1 MLELTFGEQV
11 KIILSRKGMTIKEL
25 AEKIEKQTGKKMS
38 RQNLTQRL
46 GRDNFQEQDMRMI
59 AKILECPFYLDIL
72 EEHEDR
78 TEKPVKEQKA
88 AEPEQKAAPARAE
101 ERDITIGELVDIHKE
116 LDAIEKKKS
125 KKKAKKVVEENPEY
139 VQETIFDFFVNEPAA
154 EPEELVTEEPEAA
167 AEPEVGV
174 EPEAEVEPEAKVE
187 PQEAVEETAVEESA
201 VEPEP
206 EDGQVEEPAV
216 EIEEEP
222 LYEETE
228 PAYEEAEPEYAEEP
242 AYEEAEPAY
251 EEAEPEYAE
260 EPAYEEAEP
269 EYEEE
274 PAYEEAEPEYEE
286 EPAYEE
292 TEPEYE
298 EEPVT
303 EPEVEEPE
311 VAEPEPKKTEPEK
324 KAHGWRAFF
333 GIHKKHE
340 EPVKEEKEEEKP
352 EIQYHEFDYS
362 EDGESG
368 ELAEEFL
375 PDEPE
380 EAETYAA
387 ETETAAYEN
396 AEQLNTNYD
405 AGYQNR
411 YAQENEEDLFT
422 STEEDLE
429 KGELNPYTGHEYE
442 SNSVRMHPNRIG
454 YVQVYD
460 RGTHQWTDMTEWAFL
475 GYQERKKA
483 LLGKDYEPPI
493 YLD

>member
-88 AEPEQKAAPARAE
+88 TEPEQKEAPTRAE

-139 VQETIFDFFVNEPAA
+139 VQETIFDFFVNEKA
-154 EPEELVTEEPEAA
+154 EEPEVEAEA
-167 AEPEVGV
+167 EVEAEPEV
-174 EPEAEVEPEAKVE
+174 EAEAEVEA
-187 PQEAVEETAVEESA
+187 
-201 VEPEP
+201 EPE
-206 EDGQVEEPAV
+206 VEAEAEV
-216 EIEEEP
+216 
-222 LYEETE
+222 ETE
-228 PAYEEAEPEYAEEP
+228 PEVEAEPVYEEAEPEYAEEP
-242 AYEEAEPAY
+242 VYEEAEPEYAEEPVYEEAEPKYAEEPAY

-269 EYEEE
+269 EYDEE
-274 PAYEEAEPEYEE
+274 PAYEEA
-286 EPAYEE
+286 
-292 TEPEYE
+292 EPEYE

-311 VAEPEPKKTEPEK
+311 VEEPEPKKTETEK

-405 AGYQNR
+405 AGHQNR

>member
-59 AKILECPFYLDIL
+59 AKILECPFYLDIF

-88 AEPEQKAAPARAE
+88 AEPEQKEAPTRAE

-139 VQETIFDFFVNEPAA
+139 VQETIFDFFVNEK
-154 EPEELVTEEPEAA
+154 A
-167 AEPEVGV
+167 AEPEV
-174 EPEAEVEPEAKVE
+174 EAEAEVEAE
-187 PQEAVEETAVEESA
+187 PV
-201 VEPEP
+201 
-206 EDGQVEEPAV
+206 
-216 EIEEEP
+216 
-222 LYEETE
+222 
-228 PAYEEAEPEYAEEP
+228 YEEAEPEYAEEP
-242 AYEEAEPAY
+242 EV
-251 EEAEPEYAE
+251 EAEPEYAE

-274 PAYEEAEPEYEE
+274 LEVE
-286 EPAYEE
+286 
-292 TEPEYE
+292 
-298 EEPVT
+298 

-311 VAEPEPKKTEPEK
+311 VEEPEPKKTETEK

-405 AGYQNR
+405 AGHQNR

-460 RGTHQWTDMTEWAFL
+460 RGSHQWTDMTEWAFL

>member
-88 AEPEQKAAPARAE
+88 AEPEQKEAPTRAE

-139 VQETIFDFFVNEPAA
+139 VQETIFDFFVNEK
-154 EPEELVTEEPEAA
+154 A
-167 AEPEVGV
+167 AEPEV
-174 EPEAEVEPEAKVE
+174 EAEAEVEAE
-187 PQEAVEETAVEESA
+187 PV
-201 VEPEP
+201 
-206 EDGQVEEPAV
+206 
-216 EIEEEP
+216 
-222 LYEETE
+222 
-228 PAYEEAEPEYAEEP
+228 YEEAEPEYAEEP
-242 AYEEAEPAY
+242 EVEAEPEYAEEPVYEEAEPEYAEEPVY
-251 EEAEPEYAE
+251 EEAEPEVEAEPVYEEAEPEYAEEPEVEAEPEYAE

-274 PAYEEAEPEYEE
+274 LEVE
-286 EPAYEE
+286 
-292 TEPEYE
+292 
-298 EEPVT
+298 

-311 VAEPEPKKTEPEK
+311 VEEPEPKKTETEK

-387 ETETAAYEN
+387 ETEAAAYEN

-405 AGYQNR
+405 AGHQNR

>member
-88 AEPEQKAAPARAE
+88 AEPEQKEAPTRAE

-139 VQETIFDFFVNEPAA
+139 VQETIFDFFVNEKA
-154 EPEELVTEEPEAA
+154 EEPE
-167 AEPEVGV
+167 
-174 EPEAEVEPEAKVE
+174 
-187 PQEAVEETAVEESA
+187 VEEEPVY
-201 VEPEP
+201 EPEP
-206 EDGQVEEPAV
+206 EEEQVEEPAI
-216 EIEEEP
+216 EIEE
-222 LYEETE
+222 
-228 PAYEEAEPEYAEEP
+228 
-242 AYEEAEPAY
+242 EPAY

-269 EYEEE
+269 EYAEE
-274 PAYEEAEPEYEE
+274 PVYEEAEPEVEAEPVYEEAEPEYAEEPVYEEAEPEYAEEPVYEEAEPEYEE
-286 EPAYEE
+286 EP
-292 TEPEYE
+292 
-298 EEPVT
+298 
-303 EPEVEEPE
+303 EVEEPE
-311 VAEPEPKKTEPEK
+311 PKKAEPEK

-405 AGYQNR
+405 AGHQNR

-460 RGTHQWTDMTEWAFL
+460 RGSHQWTDMTEWAFL

>member
-88 AEPEQKAAPARAE
+88 TEPEQKEAPTRAE

-139 VQETIFDFFVNEPAA
+139 VQETIFDFFVNEKA
-154 EPEELVTEEPEAA
+154 EEPEVEAEA
-167 AEPEVGV
+167 EVEAEPEV
-174 EPEAEVEPEAKVE
+174 EAEAEVEA
-187 PQEAVEETAVEESA
+187 
-201 VEPEP
+201 EPEVEAEAEVEAEP
-206 EDGQVEEPAV
+206 EVEAEAEV
-216 EIEEEP
+216 
-222 LYEETE
+222 ETE
-228 PAYEEAEPEYAEEP
+228 PEVEAEPVYEEAEPEYAEEP
-242 AYEEAEPAY
+242 VYEEAEPEYAEEPAY

-286 EPAYEE
+286 EP
-292 TEPEYE
+292 
-298 EEPVT
+298 VT

-311 VAEPEPKKTEPEK
+311 VEEPEPKKTETEK

-405 AGYQNR
+405 AGHQNR

>member
-88 AEPEQKAAPARAE
+88 AEPEQKEAPTRAE

-139 VQETIFDFFVNEPAA
+139 VQETIFDFFVNEKA
-154 EPEELVTEEPEAA
+154 EEPEVEAEA
-167 AEPEVGV
+167 EVEAEPEVEAEAEIEE
-174 EPEAEVEPEAKVE
+174 EPE
-187 PQEAVEETAVEESA
+187 EE
-201 VEPEP
+201 
-206 EDGQVEEPAV
+206 QVEEPAI
-216 EIEEEP
+216 EIEE
-222 LYEETE
+222 
-228 PAYEEAEPEYAEEP
+228 EPEYAEEP
-242 AYEEAEPAY
+242 V
-251 EEAEPEYAE
+251 
-260 EPAYEEAEP
+260 
-269 EYEEE
+269 YEEE

-286 EPAYEE
+286 ESVYEE
-292 TEPEYE
+292 
-298 EEPVT
+298 
-303 EPEVEEPE
+303 EPEVEEPKVE
-311 VAEPEPKKTEPEK
+311 EPEPKKTETEK

-340 EPVKEEKEEEKP
+340 EPVKEEKEKEKP

-405 AGYQNR
+405 AGHQNR

-460 RGTHQWTDMTEWAFL
+460 RGSHQWTDMTEWAFL

>member
-78 TEKPVKEQKA
+78 TEKPVKDQKA
-88 AEPEQKAAPARAE
+88 AEPEQKEAPTRAE

-139 VQETIFDFFVNEPAA
+139 VQETIFDFFVNEKA
-154 EPEELVTEEPEAA
+154 EEPE
-167 AEPEVGV
+167 V
-174 EPEAEVEPEAKVE
+174 EAEAEVEAE
-187 PQEAVEETAVEESA
+187 PV
-201 VEPEP
+201 
-206 EDGQVEEPAV
+206 
-216 EIEEEP
+216 
-222 LYEETE
+222 
-228 PAYEEAEPEYAEEP
+228 YEEAEPEYAEEP
-242 AYEEAEPAY
+242 AYAEA
-251 EEAEPEYAE
+251 
-260 EPAYEEAEP
+260 
-269 EYEEE
+269 
-274 PAYEEAEPEYEE
+274 
-286 EPAYEE
+286 
-292 TEPEYE
+292 EPEYE

-303 EPEVEEPE
+303 EAEVE
-311 VAEPEPKKTEPEK
+311 EPEPKKTETEK

-340 EPVKEEKEEEKP
+340 EPVKEEKEKEKP

-405 AGYQNR
+405 AGHQNR

-460 RGTHQWTDMTEWAFL
+460 RGSHQWTDMTEWAFL

>member
-78 TEKPVKEQKA
+78 TEKPAKEQKA

-139 VQETIFDFFVNEPAA
+139 VQETIFDFFVNEK
-154 EPEELVTEEPEAA
+154 A
-167 AEPEVGV
+167 AEPEV
-174 EPEAEVEPEAKVE
+174 EAEAEVEA
-187 PQEAVEETAVEESA
+187 
-201 VEPEP
+201 EPEVAAEP
-206 EDGQVEEPAV
+206 EV
-216 EIEEEP
+216 
-222 LYEETE
+222 
-228 PAYEEAEPEYAEEP
+228 EAEPEYAEEP
-242 AYEEAEPAY
+242 VY

-274 PAYEEAEPEYEE
+274 LEVE
-286 EPAYEE
+286 
-292 TEPEYE
+292 
-298 EEPVT
+298 

-311 VAEPEPKKTEPEK
+311 VEEPEPKKTETEK

-405 AGYQNR
+405 AGHQNR

-460 RGTHQWTDMTEWAFL
+460 RGSHQWTDMTEWAFL

>member
-88 AEPEQKAAPARAE
+88 AEPEQKEAPTRAE

-116 LDAIEKKKS
+116 LDAIEKKK
-125 KKKAKKVVEENPEY
+125 KKKSKKVVEPDPEY
-139 VQETIFDFFVNEPAA
+139 VQETIFDFVREKEATAEPATEIEEQEEEIQEPVEETGSSEAVTPEAEESVTVSEEEPAA
-154 EPEELVTEEPEAA
+154 S
-167 AEPEVGV
+167 
-174 EPEAEVEPEAKVE
+174 
-187 PQEAVEETAVEESA
+187 VEEYAEKPVYEDEPVYES
-201 VEPEP
+201 ES
-206 EDGQVEEPAV
+206 
-216 EIEEEP
+216 
-222 LYEETE
+222 
-228 PAYEEAEPEYAEEP
+228 EYAEEP
-242 AYEEAEPAY
+242 AYESEL
-251 EEAEPEYAE
+251 EYTE
-260 EPAYEEAEP
+260 EPAYESEP
-269 EYEEE
+269 KYTEE
-274 PAYEEAEPEYEE
+274 PAHES
-286 EPAYEE
+286 
-292 TEPEYE
+292 
-298 EEPVT
+298 

-311 VAEPEPKKTEPEK
+311 EPEKPEPKKVEPEK
-324 KAHGWRAFF
+324 KAHGWRALF
-333 GIHKKHE
+333 GIRKKHE
-340 EPVKEEKEEEKP
+340 EESAHEEPAKEEKP

-362 EDGESG
+362 GDGES
-368 ELAEEFL
+368 EKLAEEFM
-375 PDEPE
+375 PEEPE
-380 EAETYAA
+380 QEETYAA
-387 ETETAAYEN
+387 ADETSGYEN
-396 AEQLNTNYD
+396 N
-405 AGYQNR
+405 GYQSR

-422 STEEDLE
+422 SDEEDLS

-442 SNSVRMHPNRIG
+442 SNSVRMHPKRIG

-460 RGTHQWTDMTEWAFL
+460 RGKHQWTDMTEWAFL

>member
-88 AEPEQKAAPARAE
+88 AEPEQKEAPIRAE

-139 VQETIFDFFVNEPAA
+139 VQETIFDFFVNEKA
-154 EPEELVTEEPEAA
+154 EEPEVEAEA
-167 AEPEVGV
+167 EVEAEPEV
-174 EPEAEVEPEAKVE
+174 EAEAEVEA
-187 PQEAVEETAVEESA
+187 
-201 VEPEP
+201 EPE
-206 EDGQVEEPAV
+206 VEAEAEV
-216 EIEEEP
+216 
-222 LYEETE
+222 ETE
-228 PAYEEAEPEYAEEP
+228 PEVEAEAEVETEPEVEAEPVYEEAEPEYTEEPVYEEAEPEYAE
-242 AYEEAEPAY
+242 EPAY

-274 PAYEEAEPEYEE
+274 P
-286 EPAYEE
+286 
-292 TEPEYE
+292 
-298 EEPVT
+298 VT

-311 VAEPEPKKTEPEK
+311 VEEPEPKKTETEK

-405 AGYQNR
+405 AGHQNR

>member
-88 AEPEQKAAPARAE
+88 AEPEQKEAPTRAE

-139 VQETIFDFFVNEPAA
+139 VQETIFDFFVNEK
-154 EPEELVTEEPEAA
+154 A
-167 AEPEVGV
+167 AEPEV
-174 EPEAEVEPEAKVE
+174 EAEAEVEAE
-187 PQEAVEETAVEESA
+187 PV
-201 VEPEP
+201 
-206 EDGQVEEPAV
+206 
-216 EIEEEP
+216 
-222 LYEETE
+222 
-228 PAYEEAEPEYAEEP
+228 YEEAEPEYAEEP
-242 AYEEAEPAY
+242 EV
-251 EEAEPEYAE
+251 EAEPEYAE

-274 PAYEEAEPEYEE
+274 LEVE
-286 EPAYEE
+286 
-292 TEPEYE
+292 
-298 EEPVT
+298 

-311 VAEPEPKKTEPEK
+311 VEEPEPKKTETEK

-340 EPVKEEKEEEKP
+340 EPVKEEKEKEKP

-405 AGYQNR
+405 AGHQNR

>member
-88 AEPEQKAAPARAE
+88 AEPEQKEAPTRAE

-139 VQETIFDFFVNEPAA
+139 VQETIFDFFVNEKA
-154 EPEELVTEEPEAA
+154 EEPEVEAEA
-167 AEPEVGV
+167 EVEAEPEV
-174 EPEAEVEPEAKVE
+174 EAEAEVEA
-187 PQEAVEETAVEESA
+187 
-201 VEPEP
+201 EPEVEAEAEVEAEP
-206 EDGQVEEPAV
+206 EVEAEAEV
-216 EIEEEP
+216 
-222 LYEETE
+222 ETE
-228 PAYEEAEPEYAEEP
+228 PEVEAEPVYEEAEPEYAEEP
-242 AYEEAEPAY
+242 VYEEAEPEYAEEPAY

-274 PAYEEAEPEYEE
+274 P
-286 EPAYEE
+286 
-292 TEPEYE
+292 
-298 EEPVT
+298 VT

-311 VAEPEPKKTEPEK
+311 VEEPEPKKTETEK

-396 AEQLNTNYD
+396 AEQSNTNYD
-405 AGYQNR
+405 AGHQNR

>member
-88 AEPEQKAAPARAE
+88 AEPEQKEAPTRAE

-139 VQETIFDFFVNEPAA
+139 VQETIFDFFVNEKA
-154 EPEELVTEEPEAA
+154 EEPE
-167 AEPEVGV
+167 V
-174 EPEAEVEPEAKVE
+174 EAEAEVEAE
-187 PQEAVEETAVEESA
+187 PV
-201 VEPEP
+201 
-206 EDGQVEEPAV
+206 
-216 EIEEEP
+216 
-222 LYEETE
+222 
-228 PAYEEAEPEYAEEP
+228 YEEAEPEYAEEP
-242 AYEEAEPAY
+242 AYAEA
-251 EEAEPEYAE
+251 
-260 EPAYEEAEP
+260 
-269 EYEEE
+269 
-274 PAYEEAEPEYEE
+274 
-286 EPAYEE
+286 
-292 TEPEYE
+292 EPEYE

-303 EPEVEEPE
+303 EAEVE
-311 VAEPEPKKTEPEK
+311 EPEPKKTETEK

-405 AGYQNR
+405 AGHQNR

-460 RGTHQWTDMTEWAFL
+460 RGSHQWTDMTEWAFL

>member
-88 AEPEQKAAPARAE
+88 TEPEQKEASTRAE

-139 VQETIFDFFVNEPAA
+139 VQETIFDFFVNEKAEEPEVEA
-154 EPEELVTEEPEAA
+154 EPEIEEEP
-167 AEPEVGV
+167 VY
-174 EPEAEVEPEAKVE
+174 
-187 PQEAVEETAVEESA
+187 
-201 VEPEP
+201 EPEP
-206 EDGQVEEPAV
+206 EEEQVEEPAI

-222 LYEETE
+222 
-228 PAYEEAEPEYAEEP
+228 EYAE
-242 AYEEAEPAY
+242 EPAY

-269 EYEEE
+269 EYAEEPVYEEAEPEYAEEPAYEEAELEYAEE
-274 PAYEEAEPEYEE
+274 PAYEEAEPEYAE
-286 EPAYEE
+286 EPEVEAEPVYEE
-292 TEPEYE
+292 AEPEYE

-311 VAEPEPKKTEPEK
+311 VEEPEVEEPEPKKTETEK

-405 AGYQNR
+405 AGHQNR

>member
-78 TEKPVKEQKA
+78 TEKPMKEQKA
-88 AEPEQKAAPARAE
+88 AEPEQKEASTRAE

-139 VQETIFDFFVNEPAA
+139 VQETIFDFFVNEKA
-154 EPEELVTEEPEAA
+154 EEPEVEE
-167 AEPEVGV
+167 EPEIEE
-174 EPEAEVEPEAKVE
+174 EPVY
-187 PQEAVEETAVEESA
+187 
-201 VEPEP
+201 EPEP
-206 EDGQVEEPAV
+206 EEEQVEEPAI
-216 EIEEEP
+216 EIEKEPEYEEEP
-222 LYEETE
+222 VYEE
-228 PAYEEAEPEYAEEP
+228 EPEYAEEP
-242 AYEEAEPAY
+242 VY

-274 PAYEEAEPEYEE
+274 SVYEE
-286 EPAYEE
+286 
-292 TEPEYE
+292 
-298 EEPVT
+298 
-303 EPEVEEPE
+303 EPEVEEPKVE
-311 VAEPEPKKTEPEK
+311 EPEPKKTETEK

-340 EPVKEEKEEEKP
+340 ELVKEEKEEEKP

-396 AEQLNTNYD
+396 AERLNTNYD

>member
-88 AEPEQKAAPARAE
+88 AEPEQKEAPTRAE

-139 VQETIFDFFVNEPAA
+139 VQETIFDFFVNEKA
-154 EPEELVTEEPEAA
+154 EEPEVEAEA
-167 AEPEVGV
+167 EVEAEPEV
-174 EPEAEVEPEAKVE
+174 EAEAEVEA
-187 PQEAVEETAVEESA
+187 
-201 VEPEP
+201 EPE
-206 EDGQVEEPAV
+206 VEAEAEV
-216 EIEEEP
+216 
-222 LYEETE
+222 ETE
-228 PAYEEAEPEYAEEP
+228 QEVEAEPVYEEAEPEYAEEP
-242 AYEEAEPAY
+242 VYEEAEPEYAEEPAY

-274 PAYEEAEPEYEE
+274 P
-286 EPAYEE
+286 
-292 TEPEYE
+292 
-298 EEPVT
+298 VT

-311 VAEPEPKKTEPEK
+311 VEEPEPKKTETEK

-405 AGYQNR
+405 AGHQNR

>member
-78 TEKPVKEQKA
+78 TEKPVKEQKV
-88 AEPEQKAAPARAE
+88 AEPEQKEAPTRAE

-139 VQETIFDFFVNEPAA
+139 VQETIFDFFVNEKA
-154 EPEELVTEEPEAA
+154 EEPEVEAEA
-167 AEPEVGV
+167 EVEAEPEV
-174 EPEAEVEPEAKVE
+174 EAEAEVEAE
-187 PQEAVEETAVEESA
+187 PV
-201 VEPEP
+201 
-206 EDGQVEEPAV
+206 
-216 EIEEEP
+216 
-222 LYEETE
+222 
-228 PAYEEAEPEYAEEP
+228 YEEAEPEYAEEP
-242 AYEEAEPAY
+242 VYEEAEPEVEAEPVY
-251 EEAEPEYAE
+251 EEAEPEYAEEPEVEAEPEYAE

-274 PAYEEAEPEYEE
+274 LEVE
-286 EPAYEE
+286 
-292 TEPEYE
+292 
-298 EEPVT
+298 

-311 VAEPEPKKTEPEK
+311 VEEPEPKKTETEK

-405 AGYQNR
+405 AGHQNR

-460 RGTHQWTDMTEWAFL
+460 RGSHQWTDMTEWAFL

>member
-88 AEPEQKAAPARAE
+88 AEPEQKEAPTRAE

-139 VQETIFDFFVNEPAA
+139 VQETIFDFFVNEK
-154 EPEELVTEEPEAA
+154 A
-167 AEPEVGV
+167 AEPEV
-174 EPEAEVEPEAKVE
+174 EAEAEVEAE
-187 PQEAVEETAVEESA
+187 PV
-201 VEPEP
+201 
-206 EDGQVEEPAV
+206 
-216 EIEEEP
+216 
-222 LYEETE
+222 
-228 PAYEEAEPEYAEEP
+228 YEEAEPEYAEEP
-242 AYEEAEPAY
+242 EVEAEPEYAEEPVY

-260 EPAYEEAEP
+260 ELEVE
-269 EYEEE
+269 
-274 PAYEEAEPEYEE
+274 
-286 EPAYEE
+286 
-292 TEPEYE
+292 
-298 EEPVT
+298 

-311 VAEPEPKKTEPEK
+311 VEEPEPKKTETEK

-405 AGYQNR
+405 AGHQNR

-460 RGTHQWTDMTEWAFL
+460 RGSHQWTDMTEWAFL

>member
-78 TEKPVKEQKA
+78 TEKPVKKQKA
-88 AEPEQKAAPARAE
+88 AEPEQKEASTRAE

-139 VQETIFDFFVNEPAA
+139 VQETIFDFFVNEKAEEPEVEA
-154 EPEELVTEEPEAA
+154 EPEIEEKP
-167 AEPEVGV
+167 VY
-174 EPEAEVEPEAKVE
+174 
-187 PQEAVEETAVEESA
+187 
-201 VEPEP
+201 EPEP
-206 EDGQVEEPAV
+206 EEEQVEEPAI
-216 EIEEEP
+216 EIEKEPEYEEEP
-222 LYEETE
+222 V
-228 PAYEEAEPEYAEEP
+228 YEEAEPEYAEEP
-242 AYEEAEPAY
+242 VYEEAEPEYAEESAYEEAEPEYEEEPEVEEEPEYEEEPAY
-251 EEAEPEYAE
+251 EEAEPEVEEEPEYAE

-274 PAYEEAEPEYEE
+274 P
-286 EPAYEE
+286 
-292 TEPEYE
+292 
-298 EEPVT
+298 
-303 EPEVEEPE
+303 EVE
-311 VAEPEPKKTEPEK
+311 EPEPKKTETEK

-352 EIQYHEFDYS
+352 EIQYHEFNYS
-362 EDGESG
+362 EDGESS

-405 AGYQNR
+405 AGHQNR

>member
-78 TEKPVKEQKA
+78 TEKPAKEQKA
-88 AEPEQKAAPARAE
+88 AEPEQKEAPTRAE

-139 VQETIFDFFVNEPAA
+139 VQETIFDFFVNEKAEEPEVEA
-154 EPEELVTEEPEAA
+154 EPEIEEEP
-167 AEPEVGV
+167 VY
-174 EPEAEVEPEAKVE
+174 
-187 PQEAVEETAVEESA
+187 
-201 VEPEP
+201 EPEP
-206 EDGQVEEPAV
+206 EEEQVEEPAI
-216 EIEEEP
+216 EIEKEPEYEEEP
-222 LYEETE
+222 V
-228 PAYEEAEPEYAEEP
+228 YEEAEPEYAEEP
-242 AYEEAEPAY
+242 VYEEAEPEYAEESAYEEAEPEY
-251 EEAEPEYAE
+251 EEEPEVEEEPEYAE

-274 PAYEEAEPEYEE
+274 SVYEE
-286 EPAYEE
+286 
-292 TEPEYE
+292 
-298 EEPVT
+298 
-303 EPEVEEPE
+303 EPEVEEPKVE
-311 VAEPEPKKTEPEK
+311 EPEPKKTETEK

-396 AEQLNTNYD
+396 AERLNTNYD

>member
-88 AEPEQKAAPARAE
+88 AEPEQKEASTRAE

-139 VQETIFDFFVNEPAA
+139 VQETIFDFFVNEKA
-154 EPEELVTEEPEAA
+154 EEPEVEE
-167 AEPEVGV
+167 EPEIEE
-174 EPEAEVEPEAKVE
+174 EPVY
-187 PQEAVEETAVEESA
+187 
-201 VEPEP
+201 EPEP
-206 EDGQVEEPAV
+206 EEEQVEEPAI
-216 EIEEEP
+216 EI
-222 LYEETE
+222 
-228 PAYEEAEPEYAEEP
+228 
-242 AYEEAEPAY
+242 
-251 EEAEPEYAE
+251 
-260 EPAYEEAEP
+260 
-269 EYEEE
+269 EEE

-286 EPAYEE
+286 ESVYEE
-292 TEPEYE
+292 
-298 EEPVT
+298 
-303 EPEVEEPE
+303 EPEVEEPKVE
-311 VAEPEPKKTEPEK
+311 EPEPKKTETEK

-405 AGYQNR
+405 AGHQNR

>member
-88 AEPEQKAAPARAE
+88 AEPEQKEAPTRAE

-139 VQETIFDFFVNEPAA
+139 VQETIFDFFVNEKA
-154 EPEELVTEEPEAA
+154 EEPE
-167 AEPEVGV
+167 V
-174 EPEAEVEPEAKVE
+174 EAEAEVEAE
-187 PQEAVEETAVEESA
+187 PV
-201 VEPEP
+201 
-206 EDGQVEEPAV
+206 
-216 EIEEEP
+216 
-222 LYEETE
+222 
-228 PAYEEAEPEYAEEP
+228 YEEAEPEYAEEP
-242 AYEEAEPAY
+242 V
-251 EEAEPEYAE
+251 
-260 EPAYEEAEP
+260 YEEAEP

-274 PAYEEAEPEYEE
+274 LEVE
-286 EPAYEE
+286 
-292 TEPEYE
+292 
-298 EEPVT
+298 

-311 VAEPEPKKTEPEK
+311 VEEPEPKKTETEK

-405 AGYQNR
+405 AGHQNR

>member
-88 AEPEQKAAPARAE
+88 AEPEQKEAPTRAE

-139 VQETIFDFFVNEPAA
+139 VQETIFDFFVNEK
-154 EPEELVTEEPEAA
+154 A
-167 AEPEVGV
+167 AEPEV
-174 EPEAEVEPEAKVE
+174 EAEAEVEAE
-187 PQEAVEETAVEESA
+187 PV
-201 VEPEP
+201 
-206 EDGQVEEPAV
+206 
-216 EIEEEP
+216 
-222 LYEETE
+222 
-228 PAYEEAEPEYAEEP
+228 YEEAEPEYAEEP
-242 AYEEAEPAY
+242 V
-251 EEAEPEYAE
+251 
-260 EPAYEEAEP
+260 YEEAEP

-274 PAYEEAEPEYEE
+274 LEVE
-286 EPAYEE
+286 
-292 TEPEYE
+292 
-298 EEPVT
+298 

-311 VAEPEPKKTEPEK
+311 PKKTETEK

-405 AGYQNR
+405 AGHQNR

-442 SNSVRMHPNRIG
+442 SNIVRMHPNRIG

-460 RGTHQWTDMTEWAFL
+460 RGSHQWTDMTEWAFL

>member
-88 AEPEQKAAPARAE
+88 AEPEQKEAPTRAE

-139 VQETIFDFFVNEPAA
+139 VQETIFDFFVNEK
-154 EPEELVTEEPEAA
+154 A
-167 AEPEVGV
+167 AEPEV
-174 EPEAEVEPEAKVE
+174 EAEAEVEAE
-187 PQEAVEETAVEESA
+187 PV
-201 VEPEP
+201 
-206 EDGQVEEPAV
+206 
-216 EIEEEP
+216 
-222 LYEETE
+222 
-228 PAYEEAEPEYAEEP
+228 YEEAEPEYAEEP
-242 AYEEAEPAY
+242 V
-251 EEAEPEYAE
+251 
-260 EPAYEEAEP
+260 YEEAEP

-274 PAYEEAEPEYEE
+274 LEVE
-286 EPAYEE
+286 
-292 TEPEYE
+292 
-298 EEPVT
+298 

-311 VAEPEPKKTEPEK
+311 VEEPEPKKTETEK

-405 AGYQNR
+405 AGHQNR

-460 RGTHQWTDMTEWAFL
+460 RGSHQWTDMTEWAFL

>member
-88 AEPEQKAAPARAE
+88 AEPEQKEAPTRAE

-139 VQETIFDFFVNEPAA
+139 VQETIFDFFVNEKA
-154 EPEELVTEEPEAA
+154 EEPEVEE
-167 AEPEVGV
+167 EPEIEE
-174 EPEAEVEPEAKVE
+174 EPVY
-187 PQEAVEETAVEESA
+187 
-201 VEPEP
+201 EPEP
-206 EDGQVEEPAV
+206 EEEQVEEPAI
-216 EIEEEP
+216 EIEE
-222 LYEETE
+222 E
-228 PAYEEAEPEYAEEP
+228 PAYEEAEPEYAE
-242 AYEEAEPAY
+242 EPAY

-274 PAYEEAEPEYEE
+274 P
-286 EPAYEE
+286 
-292 TEPEYE
+292 
-298 EEPVT
+298 VT

-311 VAEPEPKKTEPEK
+311 VEEPEQKKTETEK

-405 AGYQNR
+405 AGHQNR

>member
-78 TEKPVKEQKA
+78 TEKPVKEQKV
-88 AEPEQKAAPARAE
+88 AEPEQKEAPTRAE

-139 VQETIFDFFVNEPAA
+139 VQETIFDFFVNEKA
-154 EPEELVTEEPEAA
+154 EEPE
-167 AEPEVGV
+167 V
-174 EPEAEVEPEAKVE
+174 EAEAEVEAE
-187 PQEAVEETAVEESA
+187 PV
-201 VEPEP
+201 
-206 EDGQVEEPAV
+206 
-216 EIEEEP
+216 
-222 LYEETE
+222 
-228 PAYEEAEPEYAEEP
+228 YEEAEPEYAEEP
-242 AYEEAEPAY
+242 EVEAEPEYAEEPEVEAEPEYAEEPVY

-274 PAYEEAEPEYEE
+274 LEVE
-286 EPAYEE
+286 
-292 TEPEYE
+292 
-298 EEPVT
+298 

-311 VAEPEPKKTEPEK
+311 PKKTETEK

-405 AGYQNR
+405 AGHQNR

-460 RGTHQWTDMTEWAFL
+460 RGSHQWTDMTEWAFL

>member
-88 AEPEQKAAPARAE
+88 AEPEQKEAPTRAE

-139 VQETIFDFFVNEPAA
+139 VQETIFDFFVNEKA
-154 EPEELVTEEPEAA
+154 EEPEVEAEA
-167 AEPEVGV
+167 EVEAEPEV
-174 EPEAEVEPEAKVE
+174 EAEAEVEA
-187 PQEAVEETAVEESA
+187 
-201 VEPEP
+201 EPEVEAEAEVEAEP
-206 EDGQVEEPAV
+206 EVEAEAEV
-216 EIEEEP
+216 
-222 LYEETE
+222 ETE
-228 PAYEEAEPEYAEEP
+228 PEVEAEPVYEEAEPEYAEEP
-242 AYEEAEPAY
+242 VYEEAEPEYAEEPAY

-274 PAYEEAEPEYEE
+274 P
-286 EPAYEE
+286 
-292 TEPEYE
+292 
-298 EEPVT
+298 VT

-311 VAEPEPKKTEPEK
+311 VEEPEPKKTETEK

-340 EPVKEEKEEEKP
+340 ESVKEEKEEEKP

-380 EAETYAA
+380 KAETYAA

-405 AGYQNR
+405 AGHQKR

>member
-88 AEPEQKAAPARAE
+88 AEPEQKEAPTRAE

-139 VQETIFDFFVNEPAA
+139 VQETIFDFFVNEK
-154 EPEELVTEEPEAA
+154 A
-167 AEPEVGV
+167 AEPEV
-174 EPEAEVEPEAKVE
+174 EAEAEVE
-187 PQEAVEETAVEESA
+187 
-201 VEPEP
+201 
-206 EDGQVEEPAV
+206 
-216 EIEEEP
+216 
-222 LYEETE
+222 
-228 PAYEEAEPEYAEEP
+228 AEPV
-242 AYEEAEPAY
+242 Y

-274 PAYEEAEPEYEE
+274 LEVE
-286 EPAYEE
+286 
-292 TEPEYE
+292 
-298 EEPVT
+298 

-311 VAEPEPKKTEPEK
+311 VEEPEPKKTETEK

-405 AGYQNR
+405 AGHQNR

>member
-88 AEPEQKAAPARAE
+88 AEPEQKEAPTRAE

-139 VQETIFDFFVNEPAA
+139 VQETIFDFFVNEKAEEPEVEA
-154 EPEELVTEEPEAA
+154 EPE
-167 AEPEVGV
+167 
-174 EPEAEVEPEAKVE
+174 
-187 PQEAVEETAVEESA
+187 
-201 VEPEP
+201 
-206 EDGQVEEPAV
+206 
-216 EIEEEP
+216 I
-222 LYEETE
+222 
-228 PAYEEAEPEYAEEP
+228 EAEPEYAEEP
-242 AYEEAEPAY
+242 VYEPEPEEEQVEEPAI
-251 EEAEPEYAE
+251 EIEAEPEYAE
-260 EPAYEEAEP
+260 EPEVEAEP

-274 PAYEEAEPEYEE
+274 PEVEAEPEYAEEPEVEEPEYEEEPEVEAEPEYEE
-286 EPAYEE
+286 EPEVE
-292 TEPEYE
+292 
-298 EEPVT
+298 

-311 VAEPEPKKTEPEK
+311 PKKTETEK

-387 ETETAAYEN
+387 ETETVAYEN

-405 AGYQNR
+405 AGHQNR

>member
-78 TEKPVKEQKA
+78 TEKPAKEQKA
-88 AEPEQKAAPARAE
+88 AEPEQKEAPTRAE

-139 VQETIFDFFVNEPAA
+139 VQETIFDFFVNEK
-154 EPEELVTEEPEAA
+154 A
-167 AEPEVGV
+167 AEPEV
-174 EPEAEVEPEAKVE
+174 EAEAEVEAE
-187 PQEAVEETAVEESA
+187 PV
-201 VEPEP
+201 
-206 EDGQVEEPAV
+206 
-216 EIEEEP
+216 
-222 LYEETE
+222 
-228 PAYEEAEPEYAEEP
+228 YEEAEPEYAEEP
-242 AYEEAEPAY
+242 EV
-251 EEAEPEYAE
+251 EAEPEYAE

-274 PAYEEAEPEYEE
+274 LEVE
-286 EPAYEE
+286 
-292 TEPEYE
+292 
-298 EEPVT
+298 

-311 VAEPEPKKTEPEK
+311 VEEPEPKKTETEK

-405 AGYQNR
+405 AGHQNR

>member
-88 AEPEQKAAPARAE
+88 AEPEQKEAPTRAE

-139 VQETIFDFFVNEPAA
+139 VQETIFDFFVNEKA
-154 EPEELVTEEPEAA
+154 EEPEVEE
-167 AEPEVGV
+167 EPEIEE
-174 EPEAEVEPEAKVE
+174 EPVY
-187 PQEAVEETAVEESA
+187 
-201 VEPEP
+201 EPEP
-206 EDGQVEEPAV
+206 EEEQVEEPAI
-216 EIEEEP
+216 EI
-222 LYEETE
+222 
-228 PAYEEAEPEYAEEP
+228 
-242 AYEEAEPAY
+242 
-251 EEAEPEYAE
+251 EAEPEYAE

-274 PAYEEAEPEYEE
+274 P
-286 EPAYEE
+286 
-292 TEPEYE
+292 
-298 EEPVT
+298 
-303 EPEVEEPE
+303 EVE
-311 VAEPEPKKTEPEK
+311 EPEPKKTETEK

-405 AGYQNR
+405 AGHQNR

>member
-88 AEPEQKAAPARAE
+88 AEPEQKEAPTRAE

-139 VQETIFDFFVNEPAA
+139 VQETIFDFFVNEK
-154 EPEELVTEEPEAA
+154 A
-167 AEPEVGV
+167 AEPEV
-174 EPEAEVEPEAKVE
+174 EAEAEVEAE
-187 PQEAVEETAVEESA
+187 PV
-201 VEPEP
+201 
-206 EDGQVEEPAV
+206 
-216 EIEEEP
+216 
-222 LYEETE
+222 
-228 PAYEEAEPEYAEEP
+228 YEEAEPEYAEEP
-242 AYEEAEPAY
+242 EV
-251 EEAEPEYAE
+251 EAEPEYAE
-260 EPAYEEAEP
+260 GPTYEEAEP

-274 PAYEEAEPEYEE
+274 PEVE
-286 EPAYEE
+286 
-292 TEPEYE
+292 
-298 EEPVT
+298 

-311 VAEPEPKKTEPEK
+311 PKKTETEK

-380 EAETYAA
+380 EAET
-387 ETETAAYEN
+387 ETAAYEN

-405 AGYQNR
+405 AGHQNR

-460 RGTHQWTDMTEWAFL
+460 RGSHQWTDMTEWAFL